1 MMDLVTT
8 ILTESDTHFNLRLMN
23 ADPDMRDELLAM
35 RGGMKKRDAFMKAS
49 QGNVVF
55 FETVAE
61 RLQKM
66 KEWYP
71 RAYGILNQM
80 LPGLMLW
87 PNDMAPAVLNLADSL
102 VKGCLLPD
110 DQRILAL
117 SVGV

>member
-8 ILTESDTHFNLRLMN
+8 ILTESDTHFNMRLMDAN
-23 ADPDMRDELLAM
+23 PDTRDELLAM
-35 RGGMKKRDAFMKAS
+35 RNGMKKREAFMQSRHDK
-49 QGNVVF
+49 VVF

-66 KEWYP
+66 EEWYP

-117 SVGV
+117 SVGA